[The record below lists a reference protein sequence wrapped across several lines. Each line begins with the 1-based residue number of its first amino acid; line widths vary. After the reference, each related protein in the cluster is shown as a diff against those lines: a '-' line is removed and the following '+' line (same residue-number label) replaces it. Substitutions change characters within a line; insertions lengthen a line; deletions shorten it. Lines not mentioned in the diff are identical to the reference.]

1 MARTAR
7 VAKAAGVRK
16 AAAKRPAAKG
26 AAAAA
31 PPDETALG
39 LGGRMRWGALAIL
52 GVAGMGVAAYLTYTH
67 LADKVVACGGLGKC
81 ETVQQSE
88 YSTIAGVPVALLGG
102 LAAAV
107 LLAIALGRLGG
118 LALAVEWASL
128 AALGLTTLSVAFAAY
143 LTYIELFV
151 LEAIC
156 IYCLALA
163 SIFTVSWLISLSDSF
178 LTRDISPEP
187 G

>member
-1 MARTAR
+1 M
-7 VAKAAGVRK
+7 AKAAGSRK
-16 AAAKRPAAKG
+16 AAAKRAAVRR
-26 AAAAA
+26 AAAA
-31 PPDETALG
+31 PPPDEMALG
-39 LGGRMRWGALAIL
+39 LAGRMRWGALAVL

-67 LADKVVACGGLGKC
+67 WADKVVACGGLGRC

-102 LAAAV
+102 LAAA
-107 LLAIALGRLGG
+107 ALVAVALSRLGG
-118 LALAVEWASL
+118 LPLAVEWASM
-128 AALGLTTLSVAFAAY
+128 ATLGLTTASVAFAAY

-156 IYCLALA
+156 IYCVALA
-163 SIFTVSWLISLSDSF
+163 SIFTASWLISLSDSF
-178 LTRDISPEP
+178 LTRGISPEP

>member
-1 MARTAR
+1 
-7 VAKAAGVRK
+7 V
-16 AAAKRPAAKG
+16 AKG
-26 AAAAA
+26 AGARKAVAKRAAAA
-31 PPDETALG
+31 PSADETALG
-39 LGGRMRWGALAIL
+39 LADLMRWGALAVL
-52 GVAGMGVAAYLTYTH
+52 AVGGMGVAAYLTYTH
-67 LADKVVACGGLGKC
+67 YADEVVACGSLGRC
-81 ETVQQSE
+81 EAVQQSE
-88 YSTIAGVPVALLGG
+88 YSTIASVPVALLGG
-102 LAAAV
+102 LAAAA
-107 LLAIALGRLGG
+107 LLAIALGRLGR

-128 AALGLTTLSVAFAAY
+128 AVLGLTTVSVAFAAY

-163 SIFTVSWLISLSDSF
+163 SIFTATWLISLSDSF

>member
-7 VAKAAGVRK
+7 LAKAAGGRK
-16 AAAKRPAAKG
+16 AAKRKQTRV
-26 AAAAA
+26 AAAA
-31 PPDETALG
+31 PPAYDTALG
-39 LGGRMRWGALAIL
+39 VGGLIRWGALSVLA
-52 GVAGMGVAAYLTYTH
+52 VAAMGVAAYLTYTH
-67 LADKVVACGGLGKC
+67 YSDTQVQCLVGHGCQ
-81 ETVQQSE
+81 TVQQSK

-102 LAAAV
+102 LAAAT
-107 LLAIALGRLGG
+107 LLVVTLGRLAG

-128 AALGLTTLSVAFAAY
+128 AVVGLTTVSVAFAAY

-151 LEAIC
+151 LDAIC
-156 IYCLALA
+156 IYCVTLA
-163 SIFTVSWLISLSDSF
+163 SIFTASWLISLADSY

>member
-1 MARTAR
+1 M
-7 VAKAAGVRK
+7 AKAAGGRK
-16 AAAKRPAAKG
+16 AAAKRTQTRV
-26 AAAAA
+26 AAAA
-31 PPDETALG
+31 PPSDETALD
-39 LGGRMRWGALAIL
+39 LADRMRWGALAVL
-52 GVAGMGVAAYLTYTH
+52 SVAAMGVAAYLTYTH
-67 LADKVVACGGLGKC
+67 YADKQVTCLVGHGCQ
-81 ETVQQSE
+81 TVQQSS

-102 LAAAV
+102 LAAAT
-107 LLAIALGRLGG
+107 LFAIALGRLAG

-128 AALGLTTLSVAFAAY
+128 AALGLTTASVAFAAY

-156 IYCLALA
+156 IYCVALA
-163 SIFTVSWLISLSDSF
+163 CIFTTSWLISLGDSF

>member
-1 MARTAR
+1 M
-7 VAKAAGVRK
+7 AKAAGASK
-16 AAAKRPAAKG
+16 AVAKRDAAKRRAATV
-26 AAAAA
+26 AA
-31 PPDETALG
+31 DETALG
-39 LGGRMRWGALAIL
+39 GGDLMRWGALAVL
-52 GVAGMGVAAYLTYTH
+52 AVAGMGVAAYLTYTH
-67 LADKVVACGGLGKC
+67 WADKVVACGGLGRC

-102 LAAAV
+102 LAAAA
-107 LLAIALGRLGG
+107 LLAVALGRLGG
-118 LALAVEWASL
+118 LPLAVEWGSMV
-128 AALGLTTLSVAFAAY
+128 ALGLTTASVAFAAY

-151 LEAIC
+151 LDAIC

-163 SIFTVSWLISLSDSF
+163 SIFTASWLISLSDSL

>member
-1 MARTAR
+1 M
-7 VAKAAGVRK
+7 
-16 AAAKRPAAKG
+16 

-31 PPDETALG
+31 YEETALDAGG
-39 LGGRMRWGALAIL
+39 LMRWAALGVLA
-52 GVAGMGVAAYLTYTH
+52 VAGMGVAAYLTYTH
-67 LADKVVACGGLGKC
+67 YADEVVACGSLGRC

-88 YSTIAGVPVALLGG
+88 YATMAGIPVALLGG
-102 LAAAV
+102 LAAAA

-128 AALGLTTLSVAFAAY
+128 AALSLTTMSVAFAAY
-143 LTYIELFV
+143 LSYVELFV

-156 IYCLALA
+156 IYCMALA
-163 SIFTVSWLISLSDSF
+163 SIFTASWLISLSDSF